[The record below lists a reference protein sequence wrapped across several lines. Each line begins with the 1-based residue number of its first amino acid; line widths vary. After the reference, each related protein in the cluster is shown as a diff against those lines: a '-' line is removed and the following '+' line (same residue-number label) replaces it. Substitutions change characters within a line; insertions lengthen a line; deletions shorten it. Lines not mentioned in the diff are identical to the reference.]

1 VDNNYLD
8 MGMNKS
14 GYVHTLPSG
23 RLNSHAYWAPK
34 HNDVNADDLLMA
46 SVELRVSWAP
56 FSTN

>member
-1 VDNNYLD
+1 LD
-8 MGMNKS
+8 LGMNKS
-14 GYVHTLPSG
+14 GFVHTLPSG